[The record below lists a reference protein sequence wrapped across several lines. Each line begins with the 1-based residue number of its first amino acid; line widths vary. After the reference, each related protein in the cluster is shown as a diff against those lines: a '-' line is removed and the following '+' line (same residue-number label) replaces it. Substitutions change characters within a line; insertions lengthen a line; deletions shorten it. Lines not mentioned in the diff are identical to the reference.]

1 MAVEICYN
9 SNMIARALHHVSF
22 PVRDLERSLRFY
34 RDLLGL
40 EPTPRPD
47 FGFPGA
53 WLASGDAQV
62 HLIEVTDEIPVGT
75 PAPTL
80 NPLAG
85 HTAFAITD
93 YAATVERLRGEGLE
107 VLETNAEM
115 GQLWVKDPDGHVIE
129 LIVAAD

>member
-1 MAVEICYN
+1 
-9 SNMIARALHHVSF
+9 MIARALSHVSF

-40 EPTPRPD
+40 VPVPRPD

-53 WLASGDAQV
+53 WLAAGDAQV
-62 HLIEVTDEIPVGT
+62 HLIEVTDDIPVGT
-75 PAPTL
+75 PPPVL

-85 HTAFAITD
+85 HTAFAVTD
-93 YAATVERLRGEGLE
+93 YAATVAALEAAGLE
-107 VLETNAEM
+107 ILPTNAEM

-129 LIVAAD
+129 LISTQR